1 MKISKIIIFL
11 KILLK
16 SKYHFSKIPKKEL
29 IIFDG
34 IKPYRLNNVIKGL
47 KYHILETRIYRVNKI
62 FISKKIIFSVIKNFR
77 FGLFNSYLLG
87 LIDEI
92 NPKVIFTF
100 MDNGYR
106 FSKFSELRKK
116 NYKFVALQNGA
127 RYEHKIINLLKKKR
141 KVNFSRFNIPYYLCF
156 GQHEIND
163 FKKTNQNIGKFKIV
177 GSLKLSNYLLIQKKN
192 KKIINKKD
200 NDILFMPDVECW
212 DEIIKE
218 LNFPLAEGII
228 KLTKFVIKFATDN
241 NLKIKIA
248 ARSTYNEFEEEKNFY
263 KNNLNNHEYIFLM
276 KNIFYRKPGYFTYK
290 VMQKSKVVVGTMS
303 TMLRE
308 NLALRGKTFA
318 CNFTKT
324 DIYDFPINGICFS
337 KNASYSNFQKKL
349 KKIHKISYKKYLYG
363 INKKSSYVCAN
374 NFNKIYQTP
383 QLIRKELD
391 LLINK
396 N

>member
-1 MKISKIIIFL
+1 VKISKIIIFL
-11 KILLK
+11 KVLLK
-16 SKYHFSKIPKKEL
+16 SKYHLNKIPKKEL

-47 KYHILETRIYRVNKI
+47 KYHVLETRIYRVNEI
-62 FISKKIIFSVIKNFR
+62 FISKKIIFSIIKNYR
-77 FGLFNSYLLG
+77 MGLFNSYLLG

-100 MDNGYR
+100 MDNGHR

-116 NYKFVALQNGA
+116 NFKFVALQNGA

-141 KVNFSRFNIPYYLCF
+141 KVNFSRFSIPYYLCF

-177 GSLKLSNYLLIQKKN
+177 GSLKLSNYLLTQKKN
-192 KKIINKKD
+192 KKIINRKD

-228 KLTKFVIKFATDN
+228 KLTKFVIKFAIEN
-241 NLKIKIA
+241 KLKIKIA
-248 ARSTYNEFEEEKNFY
+248 ARNTYNEFEEEKNFY
-263 KNNLNNHEYIFLM
+263 KNNLKKYEYVFLM
-276 KNIFYRKPGYFTYK
+276 KNIFYRRPGYYTYE
-290 VMQKSKVVVGTMS
+290 VMQKSKIVVGTMS

-318 CNFTKT
+318 CNFTKA
-324 DIYDFPINGICFS
+324 DIYDFPLKGICFS
-337 KNASYSNFQKKL
+337 KNPSYSNFERKL
-349 KKIHKISYKKYLYG
+349 KKIHKISHKKYICG
-363 INKKSSYVCAN
+363 INKKSNYVCAN
-374 NFNKIYQTP
+374 NFNKIDQTP
-383 QLIRKELD
+383 KLIRKELD